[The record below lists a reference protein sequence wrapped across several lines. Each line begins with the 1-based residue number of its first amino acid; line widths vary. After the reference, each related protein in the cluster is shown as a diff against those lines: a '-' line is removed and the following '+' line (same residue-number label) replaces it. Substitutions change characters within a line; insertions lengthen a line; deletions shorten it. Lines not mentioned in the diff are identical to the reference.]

1 MLIDFRLTNYRSFDE
16 TQTLSMVAAAGKEHE
31 TTHLFASGSTVAP
44 RLLRSAIVYG
54 PNAGGKTNLVRAF
67 QFMQGMVL
75 NSATQIQEG
84 QKLNVQPF
92 LFGTEARDQPTRFEV
107 NIMEESGEGEIRYQY
122 GFSLTSERVTSE
134 WLFAAPK
141 GRAKPIFQRE
151 YEPGTGKYQW
161 DWGASFVGRKE
172 DLRDKTRANGL
183 FLSTAVLFNN
193 EQLRPVFSWF
203 QNRLAI
209 IPDNA
214 LINLEHTLGMCA
226 TDSGKADIISF
237 FRGADISITGVSLEK
252 QPVKKVTIAFDLV
265 SGAKEPKTTE
275 EEAMLVRFRHRSR
288 DGLSELELPLAE
300 ESSGTQKL
308 FALAGPWLDVMR
320 KRRVLVIDELD
331 RSLHPLICR
340 HLIERFNDS
349 HTNPQNAQLIA
360 TTHDTSLL
368 DPHLLRRDQVWFIEK
383 NRQEA
388 SHLYSLVEFS
398 PRKEASLERGYLMG
412 RYGAL
417 PVVGSLDF

>member
-1 MLIDFRLTNYRSFDE
+1 MLIDFRLTNYRSFHE
-16 TQTLSMVAAAGKEHE
+16 TQTLSMVAVSGKEHE
-31 TTHLFASGSTVAP
+31 TTNLFASGSTVAL

-54 PNAGGKTNLVRAF
+54 PNAGGKTNLVRAL

-92 LFGTEARDQPTRFEV
+92 LFGTEAHDQPTRFEV

-122 GFSLTSERVTSE
+122 GFSLTSERVISE

-141 GRAKPIFQRE
+141 GRAKLIFQRE
-151 YEPGTGKYQW
+151 YEPETGKYQW

-193 EQLRPVFSWF
+193 EQLRPVFIWF

-214 LINLEHTLGMCA
+214 LIMLGHTLGMCT
-226 TDSGKADIISF
+226 TDNDKADIISF
-237 FRGADISITGVSLEK
+237 FRDADISITGVSLDK

-265 SGAKEPKTTE
+265 SGAKETKTTE
-275 EEAMLVRFRHRSR
+275 DEAMLVRFRHRSR

-320 KRRVLVIDELD
+320 KRRVLVVDELD

-340 HLIERFNDS
+340 HLIGRFNNS
-349 HTNPQNAQLIA
+349 RTNPQNAQLIA

-368 DPHLLRRDQVWFIEK
+368 DPHLLRRDQVWFIEE
-383 NRQEA
+383 NRQQA

-398 PRKEASLERGYLMG
+398 PRKEASLEQDYLRG

>member
-1 MLIDFRLTNYRSFDE
+1 MLVDFRLANYRSFHE
-16 TQTLSMVAAAGKEHE
+16 IQSLSLVAAAGKEHE
-31 TTHLFASGSTVAP
+31 KTHLFASGVAVAP
-44 RLLRSAIVYG
+44 RLLRSAVVYG
-54 PNAGGKTNLVRAF
+54 PNAGGKTNLVRAL
-67 QFMQGMVL
+67 QFMQAMVL
-75 NSATQIQEG
+75 QSATQIQEG
-84 QKLNVQPF
+84 QALNVQPF
-92 LFGTEARDQPTRFEV
+92 LFDPEARNQPTQFEV
-107 NIMEESGEGEIRYQY
+107 NFIEDSEEGPVRYQY
-122 GFSLTSERVTSE
+122 GFTLSTERIISE

-141 GRAKPIFQRE
+141 GRSKPLFQRE
-151 YEPGTGKYQW
+151 FIQETGKYKW
-161 DWGASFVGRKE
+161 DWGASFVGRKA

-209 IPDNA
+209 IPADA
-214 LINLEHTLGMCA
+214 MINLEHTLGLCA
-226 TDSGKADIISF
+226 TDAGKADVISF
-237 FRGADISITGVSLEK
+237 FHGADISITDLGLEK
-252 QPVKKVTIAFDLV
+252 QQVKRMTIAFDLIA
-265 SGAKEPKTTE
+265 GTQPPTTTDE
-275 EEAMLVRFRHRSR
+275 EMMRVRFKHCSR
-288 DGLSELELPLAE
+288 DGLSEIELPLEE

-320 KRRVLVIDELD
+320 RRRVLVVDELD

-340 HLIERFNDS
+340 HLIERFNNDRA
-349 HTNPQNAQLIA
+349 NPLNAQLIA

-368 DPHLLRRDQVWFIEK
+368 DKHLLRRDQVWFIEK

-398 PRKEASLERGYLMG
+398 PRKDESLERGYLKG

-417 PVVGSLDF
+417 PIVGGLDF